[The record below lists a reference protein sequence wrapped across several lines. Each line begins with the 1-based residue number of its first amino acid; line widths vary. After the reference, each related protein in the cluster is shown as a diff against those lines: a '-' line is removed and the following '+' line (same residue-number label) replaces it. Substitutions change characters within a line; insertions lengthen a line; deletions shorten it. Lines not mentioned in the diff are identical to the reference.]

1 VRAFNAVARIAAPAL
16 LFKSEAIVH
25 PDEVLSYISPDQCQ
39 LSYNPLLMALLWES
53 LATRETRLLNI
64 SMRERSHIDPCC
76 AWVNYVRSHDD
87 VGWTFDDGDAHRV
100 GIDPFGH
107 RRFLNDFYT
116 GRFPGSF
123 ARGLPFQE
131 NPRTGDARISGT
143 AASLAGLEQ
152 AVHDADPAEIEL
164 SVRRILLL
172 YGVALTI
179 GGIPLIYLGDEV
191 GALNDYSY
199 RDDPAREDDSRWVH
213 RPRTDWSGVARR
225 DDPAT
230 VEGRVYA
237 GLARLIALRKGAPA
251 LADGA
256 LEIVETYNGH
266 VFGYM
271 RHHDNG
277 RVLVLANFSEAA
289 QTVAANTIRLYGLG
303 YAFTDLVTDDIIA
316 LGDDG
321 LVLTP
326 YQLVYLAT
334 Q

>member
-1 VRAFNAVARIAAPAL
+1 L
-16 LFKSEAIVH
+16 AITEGLGAGPPVEYETIYH
-25 PDEVLSYISPDQCQ
+25 VMDNIERQAQ

-64 SMRERSHIDPCC
+64 SMRQRSHIDPRC

-87 VGWTFDDGDAHRV
+87 IGWTFDDGDARRV

-107 RRFLNDFYT
+107 RQFLNAFYT

-131 NPRTGDARISGT
+131 NPRTGDARITGT

-179 GGIPLIYLGDEV
+179 GGISLIYLGDEM
-191 GALNDYSY
+191 GALNDYGY

-213 RPRTDWSGVARR
+213 RPRTDWLGVARR
-225 DDPAT
+225 DDPTT

-237 GLARLIALRKGAPA
+237 GLARLIALRKGTPA

-256 LEIVETYNGH
+256 LEIISDQVGQQDETELPAVMVEREG
-266 VFGYM
+266 VPDVQAI
-271 RHHDNG
+271 HDG
-277 RVLVLANFSEAA
+277 QARGVRVGEVLV
-289 QTVAANTIRLYGLG
+289 I
-303 YAFTDLVTDDIIA
+303 
-316 LGDDG
+316 
-321 LVLTP
+321 VLQDYILRP
-326 YQLVYLAT
+326 IFVLDADPDR
-334 Q
+334 